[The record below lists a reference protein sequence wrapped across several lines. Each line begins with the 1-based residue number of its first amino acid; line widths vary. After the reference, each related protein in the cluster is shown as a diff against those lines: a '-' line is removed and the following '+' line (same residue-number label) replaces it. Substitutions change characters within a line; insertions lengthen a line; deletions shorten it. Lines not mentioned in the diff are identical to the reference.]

1 MDCLWGWVIPQIQLL
16 VCLSPTFIYACCDYI
31 FGLCS
36 FTLDGSILNVTKVI
50 QILKLR
56 NSIPTSASKEG
67 ELYVTKKTHK
77 NSHLHHICGK
87 EKKDGINGFTC
98 KM

>member
-1 MDCLWGWVIPQIQLL
+1 MHCLWGWVIPQIQLV
-16 VCLSPTFIYACCDYI
+16 VCLSPTIYACCDYI

-36 FTLDGSILNVTKVI
+36 FTLDGSILNVTNVI

-67 ELYVTKKTHK
+67 ELYVTMRTHK
-77 NSHLHHICGK
+77 NSFASHLWK
-87 EKKDGINGFTC
+87 RKKGWNKWIHL
-98 KM
+98 